1 MTDDN
6 AQLAN
11 YIQGIDADKL
21 RRMIA
26 ERAYFK
32 AEKRGFATG
41 HEIDDWL
48 AAEQELNKQNFYW
61 FQEEW

>member
-1 MTDDN
+1 MTDN
-6 AQLAN
+6 N
-11 YIQGIDADKL
+11 TQGIDADKL
-21 RRMIA
+21 RGMIA

-48 AAEQELNKQNFYW
+48 EAEQELNKQYFYW

>member
-1 MTDDN
+1 MNLEKIMTN
-6 AQLAN
+6 N
-11 YIQGIDADKL
+11 NTQGIDADKL

-26 ERAYFK
+26 ERAYFI

-48 AAEQELNKQNFYW
+48 EAEQELNKQYFYW
-61 FQEEW
+61 FKEEW

>member
-1 MTDDN
+1 MMNNNT
-6 AQLAN
+6 
-11 YIQGIDADKL
+11 QGIGADKL

-48 AAEQELNKQNFYW
+48 EAEQELNKQYFYW

>member
-1 MTDDN
+1 MIDN
-6 AQLAN
+6 N
-11 YIQGIDADKL
+11 TQGIDADKL
-21 RRMIA
+21 HRMIA